1 MTKFRA
7 SALAW
12 RGSSAILADTESV
25 ESGRE
30 ILAWTLEALGSLYSD
45 LLLIGVAGDGLG
57 ARRCSGPRCRG
68 NCDLGRGRTG
78 CTRPDRS
85 FHQSIR
91 PLPDVKSLSAVRCL
105 QRACKQSFE
114 RSSS

>member
-12 RGSSAILADTESV
+12 RGSSAILAHTESV

-45 LLLIGVAGDGLG
+45 LYGH
-57 ARRCSGPRCRG
+57 RRCRR
-68 NCDLGRGRTG
+68 RFG
-78 CTRPDRS
+78 CPT
-85 FHQSIR
+85 
-91 PLPDVKSLSAVRCL
+91 LL
-105 QRACKQSFE
+105 RAQMSW
-114 RSSS
+114 